1 MPATKKLLLMIIL
14 QLVVVST
21 TLSVTIGYEAPD
33 FCLQTADSKTHQLHE
48 MRGSVIF
55 LVAGNRKLRKEDNQ
69 WGEAIM
75 ADFKR
80 LINHEKGMTPILRCY
95 IIGNMN
101 DVPKFISK
109 QFIKKQLLKKPP
121 PVPLLLDWEGEV
133 HQQYK
138 IECKKRKKPSLYIV
152 DQQGKIVFHQY
163 SKFNRQTYHKIRQ
176 LLDKLLSQS
185 NITDSQKGSQMGLDP
200 MLGQ

>member
-80 LINHEKGMTPILRCY
+80 LINHEF
-95 IIGNMN
+95 GN
-101 DVPKFISK
+101 
-109 QFIKKQLLKKPP
+109 
-121 PVPLLLDWEGEV
+121 
-133 HQQYK
+133 
-138 IECKKRKKPSLYIV
+138 
-152 DQQGKIVFHQY
+152 
-163 SKFNRQTYHKIRQ
+163 
-176 LLDKLLSQS
+176 
-185 NITDSQKGSQMGLDP
+185 
-200 MLGQ
+200 